1 MTPEEFVE
9 RLKVA
14 LPAGLKSVVLY
25 GSAAAGDFLPGKSDY
40 NVVIVSDPLGL
51 PELDALAGPVS
62 DWTRA
67 GNEAPLLFTSGQLAT
82 SADAFPIELADM
94 RQSRKTLFGEDLL
107 AGIKISPAHLRLQL
121 ERELKGKLLSLRRR
135 YLQTTGDNQ
144 RLANLMAASLSTI
157 LVLFRAALRLFQPEV
172 PATKIEALSALA
184 RHIPFDP
191 EPFRRVYALKEGPAA
206 NVAPATELFAD
217 YLRNIEIVI
226 EAVDRHIH
234 ANRSRSTD
242 HE

>member
-1 MTPEEFVE
+1 MTPEQFVE

-14 LPAGLKSVVLY
+14 LPAGLKAVVLY
-25 GSAAAGDFLPGKSDY
+25 GSAAAGDLLPGNSAY
-40 NVVIVSDPLGL
+40 HVVIVSDPLGL
-51 PELDALAGPVS
+51 PELDALAGPVA
-62 DWTRA
+62 DWMRS

-82 SADAFPIELADM
+82 SADAFPIGLADM

-107 AGIKISPAHLRLQL
+107 AAVQINPAHLRLQL
-121 ERELKGKLLSLRRR
+121 ELEIKGKLWSRRLSDRP
-135 YLQTTGDNQ
+135 TTGDNQ

-157 LVLFRAALRLFQPEV
+157 LVLFRAALRLFEPQV

-191 EPFRRVYALKEGPAA
+191 EPFRRVYALKERPPA
-206 NVAPATELFAD
+206 NTAPAKELFAG

-234 ANRSRSTD
+234 AERSRSID

>member
-1 MTPEEFVE
+1 MTPEQFVE

-40 NVVIVSDPLGL
+40 NVVIVSDSLGL
-51 PELDALAGPVS
+51 SELDALAGPVA
-62 DWTRA
+62 DWMRS
-67 GNEAPLLFTSGQLAT
+67 GNEAPLLFTPGQLAT

-107 AGIKISPAHLRLQL
+107 AGIEINPSHLRLQL

-135 YLQTTGDNQ
+135 YLQTVGDNQ

-157 LVLFRAALRLFQPEV
+157 LVLFRAALRLFEPQV

-191 EPFRRVYALKEGPAA
+191 EPFRRVYALKEGRVLAKVPL
-206 NVAPATELFAD
+206 PKTLFAD
-217 YLRNIEIVI
+217 YLQNIEIVI
-226 EAVDRHIH
+226 EAVDR
-234 ANRSRSTD
+234 
-242 HE
+242 